1 MSKSTA
7 HLYQPSL
14 RQLLAT
20 DAFAEARVLC
30 GQERLDRPVSRVV
43 IEPAEGESS
52 KALVIWR
59 LSADTPEASPGFP
72 ADLGQVAGMVCI
84 VPSLESEGG
93 IDNGDHCE
101 SSIYG
106 GLLSRAR
113 ESDTPF
119 VLVPGYRDSEHTVH
133 EIEMAFI
140 SESRRSAAR
149 VQAAFINA
157 VLEDGLD
164 GVLSLLSDWT
174 GCPAAVESAEF
185 KPLASVDMGPTP
197 TSFRKR
203 ILDESRRMMASAPD
217 SVLSPIRAGKRVVLP
232 LLSSQGNLAGLLSVT
247 LRPTDEMETILGYM
261 QPAALAAVVDLAQ
274 REKSDLGVSAGFR
287 ATLRDLLSGVPVSAS
302 EQERLERHF
311 GFDLYDGFFVF
322 AVEVYSDEGPVGA
335 AINWPEKPYVSTEV
349 EGTRI
354 YVVPFETGKGK
365 TWQKEA
371 AVLVERL
378 KKNSI
383 GTRVQLGAGRKV
395 ATILELPES
404 YRQARQALIIGSMI
418 HHEKEFAIEYGALG
432 VTRLL
437 YLIIDHPE
445 LDRFFKETLQP
456 LADYDEEWETELLD
470 TLRVYVEQ
478 GANLNSAARALYVHR
493 HTLRYRLEQI
503 AEILEVDVDSQEV
516 LLNFQVAFLI
526 RQLKGN
532 P

>member
-7 HLYQPSL
+7 YLYQPSL

-20 DAFAEARVLC
+20 DAFAEAKVLC
-30 GQERLDRPVSRVV
+30 GQESLDRPVSRVV
-43 IEPAEGESS
+43 IEPVEGEGR
-52 KALVIWR
+52 KALVVWR
-59 LSADTPEASPGFP
+59 LSANLSEAAPGLPEN
-72 ADLGQVAGMVCI
+72 LGQVAGMVCI
-84 VPSLESEGG
+84 VPSLESQSG
-93 IDNGDHCE
+93 IGNGDHGE
-101 SSIYG
+101 GSGYG
-106 GLLSRAR
+106 PLLSRAR

-119 VLVPGYRDSEHTVH
+119 VLVPGYRDSEHTVQ
-133 EIEMAFI
+133 EIEMAFV
-140 SESRRSAAR
+140 SESRRAAAR

-157 VLEDGLD
+157 VLEDGLE
-164 GVLSLLSDWT
+164 GVLGLLSDWT
-174 GCPAAVESAEF
+174 GCPAAVESADF
-185 KPLASVDMGPTP
+185 KPLASVDMGATP

-203 ILDESRRMMASAPD
+203 ILDESRRAPD
-217 SVLSPIRAGKRVVLP
+217 SVLSPIRAGKRIVLP
-232 LLSSQGNLAGLLSVT
+232 LLSSQGSLAGFLSVT
-247 LRPTDEMETILGYM
+247 VRPSDEMETILAYM

-322 AVEVYSDEGPVGA
+322 AVEVYSDEGPIGA

-383 GTRVQLGAGRKV
+383 GNRVQLGAGRKV

-445 LDRFFKETLQP
+445 LDRFYKETLQP

-503 AEILEVDVDSQEV
+503 AEILDVDVDSQEV

-532 P
+532 S